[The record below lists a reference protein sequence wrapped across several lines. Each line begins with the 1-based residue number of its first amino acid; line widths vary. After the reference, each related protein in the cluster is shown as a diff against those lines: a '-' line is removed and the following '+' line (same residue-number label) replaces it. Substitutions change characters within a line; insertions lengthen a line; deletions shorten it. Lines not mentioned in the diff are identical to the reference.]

1 MERLTRELVI
11 DAALEKNPF
20 PAPQGLVERQLAG
33 RIARTVR
40 QFGGQVPQE
49 TLERLVEGWR
59 QEWRPAA
66 ERDVRFSF
74 LVGEIA
80 RAEKIEVGSE
90 ELDEQLK
97 RIAEERKETLSRVK
111 RAYREQGL
119 LPALEAGML
128 EQKVVEFLVSEAT
141 LSDA

>member
-1 MERLTRELVI
+1 V
-11 DAALEKNPF
+11 
-20 PAPQGLVERQLAG
+20 
-33 RIARTVR
+33 
-40 QFGGQVPQE
+40 
-49 TLERLVEGWR
+49 VEGWR
-59 QEWRPAA
+59 QDWRPAA

-97 RIAEERKETLSRVK
+97 KIADERKESLSRVK

-119 LPALEAGML
+119 VQALEAGML

>member
-1 MERLTRELVI
+1 M
-11 DAALEKNPF
+11 
-20 PAPQGLVERQLAG
+20 
-33 RIARTVR
+33 
-40 QFGGQVPQE
+40 
-49 TLERLVEGWR
+49 
-59 QEWRPAA
+59 
-66 ERDVRFSF
+66 RFSF

-80 RAEKIEVGSE
+80 RAEKMEVGAE

-97 RIAEERKETLSRVK
+97 RIADERKETLSRVK

-119 LPALEAGML
+119 LNALEAGML